1 MNDGGSSTEFAKVRL
16 HIREASHVFCNGGK
30 NEKIFTC
37 DKNYKTGHI
46 GPSCPFG
53 FTVLYVGINM
63 DSTFIYH
70 LLIRSTVDVAMR
82 DALFIA
88 VVFNIVLNMYH

>member
-1 MNDGGSSTEFAKVRL
+1 MSFAMEVRMKRYSL
-16 HIREASHVFCNGGK
+16 VIRITKLDILDLLVLLDS
-30 NEKIFTC
+30 
-37 DKNYKTGHI
+37 
-46 GPSCPFG
+46 
-53 FTVLYVGINM
+53 LYVGIDM